1 MNLGILVAYL
11 FGLAKLSYIFPRIPV
26 KILADSRAILG
37 NPCNTPGI
45 LKILVMVHSKDLF
58 AFPFYFFFTHTA
70 AFFFTRLF

>member
-37 NPCNTPGI
+37 NPCNTRGI

-58 AFPFYFFFTHTA
+58 AFPFYLFFHTYCC
-70 AFFFTRLF
+70 FLFY